1 MGMKSTSNEV
11 VGGRVAEMC
20 EGVGMRL
27 PTPRQ
32 VDDRVLC
39 SESPDESER
48 PASEPERS
56 LPCMVEPVP
65 YEMRLEVRE
74 GDAAESRDWSCER

>member
-1 MGMKSTSNEV
+1 MKSTSNED

-32 VDDRVLC
+32 VDERVLR
-39 SESPDESER
+39 SESLDESER
-48 PASEPERS
+48 PASEYERS
-56 LPCMVEPVP
+56 RLCTVEPVP
-65 YEMRLEVRE
+65 YEIRLDARE
-74 GDAAESRDWSCER
+74 GDTAESRDWSCER